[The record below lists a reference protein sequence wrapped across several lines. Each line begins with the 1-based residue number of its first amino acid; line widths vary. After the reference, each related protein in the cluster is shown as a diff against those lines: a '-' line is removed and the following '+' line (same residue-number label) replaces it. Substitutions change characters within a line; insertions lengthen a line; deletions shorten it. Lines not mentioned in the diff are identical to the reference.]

1 MVSSEPF
8 RPVNNRMYRIC
19 VSSDNFSNYSDFSAL
34 HCIAL
39 LRVFVPSDLHT
50 HRFKNNA
57 PSDILFLERFLEDE
71 LTSQLMA
78 LKADMP
84 DPYLFRKDMDIPFT
98 GMFGSQTETTP
109 IPTAVPVA
117 TSEIEIETEGGF
129 GAYKNLLGEG
139 VLESLVICIVLG
151 LLMMAPQQQAV
162 YDAYPY

>member
-98 GMFGSQTETTP
+98 GMF
-109 IPTAVPVA
+109 
-117 TSEIEIETEGGF
+117 EIETETEGGF

>member
-1 MVSSEPF
+1 M
-8 RPVNNRMYRIC
+8 
-19 VSSDNFSNYSDFSAL
+19 

-117 TSEIEIETEGGF
+117 TSEIEIETETEGGF